1 MAGQSNVTLPICAE
15 SSQSPE
21 PPTAPTSLTDVGP
34 FDCVKKLTHD
44 HVKNG
49 WREGFSA
56 TAERAYYFNVYTRE
70 SVWTLPNIPV
80 QREQRRVVNSTDVD
94 ILAAAVNE
102 LTESPSSQSKPDGQA
117 ASVSG
122 VKGKDTVKRVY
133 APDPDEV
140 ENENNAKRFKIEG
153 ERYAYVKRFKGRPFV
168 NIREY
173 YLNHHK
179 TRLLAGKKGLNLTP
193 EEWMMLAGQSSA
205 ITKALGMI

>member
-1 MAGQSNVTLPICAE
+1 MAGQSNITLPFFE
-15 SSQSPE
+15 DSSSSQE
-21 PPTAPTSLTDVGP
+21 PPTAPTSLVDAGP
-34 FDCVKKLTHD
+34 FDCVKQLTHD

-56 TAERAYYFNVYTRE
+56 TAERAYYFNVFTRE

-80 QREQRRVVNSTDVD
+80 QREQRRVVNSTNVD

-102 LTESPSSQSKPDGQA
+102 LTESSSQPKPADQA

-133 APDPDEV
+133 AADPNEV
-140 ENENNAKRFKIEG
+140 ENEKHAKRFKIGG
-153 ERYAYVKRFKGRPFV
+153 ERYAYVKRFKGSPYV

-173 YLNHHK
+173 YLNHQK

-205 ITKALGMI
+205 ITKALGMV